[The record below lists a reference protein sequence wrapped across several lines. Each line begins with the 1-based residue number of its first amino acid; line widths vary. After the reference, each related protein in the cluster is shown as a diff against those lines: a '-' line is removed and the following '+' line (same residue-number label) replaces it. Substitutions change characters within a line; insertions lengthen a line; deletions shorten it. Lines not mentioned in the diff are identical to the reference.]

1 MITMTFVREKTRLEK
16 LMAPIL
22 AIDRYSDTNFEI
34 LNESYRTYAEI
45 IRFLYLKQPNVFG
58 NLCKYE
64 LREIKERKR
73 NTKESPSETAMEQS
87 LMAYKNAIVH
97 AIERTLDYIADYIES

>member
-1 MITMTFVREKTRLEK
+1 MTFVKEKTKLEK
-16 LMAPIL
+16 LKVPVL
-22 AIDRYSDTNFEI
+22 AIQKYSDTNFDL

-64 LREIKERKR
+64 LREIKERKK
-73 NTKESPSETAMEQS
+73 NTKESPNGPAMEQS
-87 LMAYKNAIVH
+87 LLAYKNAVVH

>member
-1 MITMTFVREKTRLEK
+1 MTFVKEKARLEK
-16 LMAPIL
+16 LMVPIL
-22 AIDRYSDTNFEI
+22 AVEKYSDTNFET

-45 IRFLYLKQPNVFG
+45 IRILYLKQPNVFG

-64 LREIKERKR
+64 LKEIKERKK
-73 NTKESPSETAMEQS
+73 NMKESPSGSAMDQH
-87 LMAYKNAIVH
+87 LLAYKNAVVY